1 MQQVLATKAA
11 AGATAAELPR
21 LKGEL
26 GAMKIQ
32 YANTLANT
40 KTFAEIAPWEAVMAL
55 VTTAILR
62 NSRAFPLP
70 LARNSRARG
79 SVRTGIQ
86 IVRRCV
92 TIMAS
97 ANSIDST
104 TAAATTPLEMLR
116 KPVGSKTNTASMWQ
130 ALLDVSYSPAPT
142 SDNSAAQSRG
152 RAAPRYQFKIVVPRR
167 KPRTR
172 SYPPRGAA
180 GIRVLNRYQ
189 KTPSRA

>member
-62 NSRAFPLP
+62 NSRA
-70 LARNSRARG
+70 RG

-97 ANSIDST
+97 ANSIDAT

-142 SDNSAAQSRG
+142 SDNSGAQSRG
-152 RAAPRYQFKIVVPRR
+152 RAASRYQFQIVVPRR